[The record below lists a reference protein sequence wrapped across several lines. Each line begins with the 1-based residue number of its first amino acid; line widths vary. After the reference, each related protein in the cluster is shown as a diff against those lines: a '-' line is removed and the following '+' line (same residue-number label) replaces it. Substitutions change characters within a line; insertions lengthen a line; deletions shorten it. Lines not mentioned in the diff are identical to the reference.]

1 MKEEGAADQPFDLLL
16 TVTEGNAYYGCNGG
30 ATDED
35 GTLVTYG
42 RYGSISVHGGS
53 TAKVTVELVDPTTG
67 GKVIVPNFYLS
78 FYDLDG
84 DGDGDAYKS
93 IELADYESVTL
104 SSPTNVVVDDA
115 GTTFRACGV
124 ATDCGAATAA
134 DGTTENLPTEPSSA
148 SPLELTAEQLART
161 ATFMFADVS
170 TLTFVLRTGTAQ
182 GGDPL
187 SFLFGGASA
196 LVAACDAAAAA
207 AGAAAEPAAPRRRAR
222 RRRRRRSRRRRRRC
236 RRTLPSPTAPTESPS
251 ASTARAATPT
261 VSATARR
268 ARRAGRWSPP
278 ATNCSNT
285 RASVSTRD
293 ACST

>member
-1 MKEEGAADQPFDLLL
+1 MRKEEGAADVPFDLLL

-84 DGDGDAYKS
+84 DGDSDAYKS

-148 SPLELTAEQLART
+148 SPLELTAEQLECAAR
-161 ATFMFADVS
+161 
-170 TLTFVLRTGTAQ
+170 LQ
-182 GGDPL
+182 P
-187 SFLFGGASA
+187 
-196 LVAACDAAAAA
+196 AACRPAHQAAVHNRLQ
-207 AGAAAEPAAPRRRAR
+207 P
-222 RRRRRRSRRRRRRC
+222 C
-236 RRTLPSPTAPTESPS
+236 
-251 ASTARAATPT
+251 AS
-261 VSATARR
+261 SE
-268 ARRAGRWSPP
+268 
-278 ATNCSNT
+278 
-285 RASVSTRD
+285 
-293 ACST
+293 ACSPMPPGCSPALTPCAQLQLDALKSAAL

>member
-1 MKEEGAADQPFDLLL
+1 MASPSARPPAVVRFPNVGTVKEEGAADVPFDLLL

-67 GKVIVPNFYLS
+67 DKVIVPNFYLS

-115 GTTFRACGV
+115 GTTFPRQWCRHRLRHGDPARRRSG
-124 ATDCGAATAA
+124 GGPA
-134 DGTTENLPTEPSSA
+134 DGASSA

-170 TLTFVLRTGTAQ
+170 TSRLC
-182 GGDPL
+182 
-187 SFLFGGASA
+187 SA
-196 LVAACDAAAAA
+196 RA
-207 AGAAAEPAAPRRRAR
+207 RRRAATRSRSSSAARRRSWRRATPPPPPVPPPSPPPSPPPPHR

-236 RRTLPSPTAPTESPS
+236 AHLLLRLR
-251 ASTARAATPT
+251 
-261 VSATARR
+261 
-268 ARRAGRWSPP
+268 
-278 ATNCSNT
+278 
-285 RASVSTRD
+285 
-293 ACST
+293 